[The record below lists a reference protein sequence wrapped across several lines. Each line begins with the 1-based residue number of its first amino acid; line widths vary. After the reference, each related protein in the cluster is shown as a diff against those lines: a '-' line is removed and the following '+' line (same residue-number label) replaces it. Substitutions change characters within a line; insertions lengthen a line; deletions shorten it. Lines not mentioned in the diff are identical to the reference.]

1 MGHSSS
7 KGNRRACGRGHRC
20 DKGRGTT
27 CDTFGIDV
35 ALDDDVL
42 REIASAGLTG
52 AAAMSGRFVFLAL
65 PVATRGGVLTALRA
79 ARPND
84 VLGVGGISDGA
95 LTDSAAAELATLY
108 GGDVVLFERPSSCL
122 TCCTICSICARIVS
136 SWAGVNATVA
146 G

>member
-20 DKGRGTT
+20 LEGRGTT
-27 CDTFGIDV
+27 CDTFGNDV
-35 ALDDDVL
+35 ALDDEVL
-42 REIASAGLTG
+42 PKIASVRPTG
-52 AAAMSGRFVFLAL
+52 AAVMSGRFELLAL
-65 PVATRGGVLTALRA
+65 AVAIRGVVLTALRA

-95 LTDSAAAELATLY
+95 LTDSAAAELAALY
-108 GGDVVLFERPSSCL
+108 RGGVALFEGSNSCL
-122 TCCTICSICARIVS
+122 TCCTICSICARIIS
-136 SWAGVNATVA
+136 SWAGVNATAA